1 MLTAAVLRTV
11 PGCREGLRQ
20 DGQAAC
26 DGKASTTQEEEATMA
41 QQENQKLA
49 EDMVRS
55 LGLQHAPLA
64 ISFTRQ
70 AAPGVEPFADPMP
83 EPTADGRTG
92 RVAAGC
98 VFWMK
103 AEGRSFST
111 EAEDPANCSVGSVT
125 HGFRTLEEVGG
136 KADVGALVGAGW
148 VAPEMF
154 PAIPVV
160 KDRYRY
166 VTYGPL
172 KDAAGVPDVV
182 FLRVNA
188 KQAMTLS
195 DAFPGLRFEGKPQCH
210 IIAIAKER
218 QEIAV
223 SVGCMLSRVRTGMPN
238 TEMTCAI
245 PGARLA
251 EAVQQIKT
259 TAVIDGTGANYAGE
273 DTRPVEQR

>member
-1 MLTAAVLRTV
+1 M
-11 PGCREGLRQ
+11 PQ
-20 DGQAAC
+20 PD
-26 DGKASTTQEEEATMA
+26 
-41 QQENQKLA
+41 NQSLA
-49 EDMVRS
+49 EELVKS
-55 LGLQHAPLA
+55 LGLQHQPLA
-64 ISFTRQ
+64 INFTQ
-70 AAPGVEPFADPMP
+70 GPVTGTEPFTDPMP
-83 EPTADGRTG
+83 TPTADGRTG

-111 EAEDPANCSVGSVT
+111 VAEDHANCSVGSVT
-125 HGFRTLEEVGG
+125 HGFKTLEDVGG

-160 KDRYRY
+160 KERYRY
-166 VTYGPL
+166 VSYGPL

-210 IIAIAKER
+210 IIAIAKEQ
-218 QEIAV
+218 QEIAI

-238 TEMTCAI
+238 SEMTCAI

-251 EAVQQIKT
+251 ETVRQIKT
-259 TAVIDGTGANYAGE
+259 TAVIDGTVANYASE
-273 DTRPVEQR
+273 DTRRFELR